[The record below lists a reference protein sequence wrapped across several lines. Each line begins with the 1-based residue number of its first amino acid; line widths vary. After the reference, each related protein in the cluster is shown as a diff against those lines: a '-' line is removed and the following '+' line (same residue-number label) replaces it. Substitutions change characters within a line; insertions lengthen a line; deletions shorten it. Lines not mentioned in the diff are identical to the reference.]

1 MLLQFS
7 FGFAQNQFSFS
18 AVERFQNELNAEYAD
33 AKTSPLLPDDLKVFK
48 SLDFYP
54 ANEKFFVVA
63 KFIRTEN
70 ELPFEMKTSTDRKPV
85 YVKYGEAHFNIDGQF
100 FKLNIYRNIELSK
113 KEQYKDY
120 LFLPFSDL
128 TCGSESYIGGK
139 YIDLKIP
146 QGDSIVIDFNR
157 SYNPYCAYS
166 PKYSCPKVPLENDL
180 KIEIRAGVKKF
191 HD

>member
-1 MLLQFS
+1 
-7 FGFAQNQFSFS
+7 
-18 AVERFQNELNAEYAD
+18 VERFQNELNAEYAYS
-33 AKTSPLLPDDLKVFK
+33 KTSPLLAEDLKVFK

-128 TCGSESYIGGK
+128 TCGHESYIGGK

-146 QGDSIVIDFNR
+146 QGDAIVIDFNT